1 MHCIR
6 QFPQNDIPVFS
17 SNTQYYA
24 HFFINLDFVLQIEL
38 RDINLVGGGYN
49 FGVLTA
55 PASRGVDSTPI
66 KFMGMYSL
74 LLLRNTLLV
83 SRLSCFTIK
92 LIFYMSCKYECL
104 VACVGVALNY
114 FIAVFLNYFPLG
126 ESHIFFGEGGRWSLY
141 DNCHPDTS
149 CRACSNCRAIK

>member
-55 PASRGVDSTPI
+55 PANRGVDCRLPSNLWECILSFCCATR
-66 KFMGMYSL
+66 FWSVSS
-74 LLLRNTLLV
+74 LV
-83 SRLSCFTIK
+83 S
-92 LIFYMSCKYECL
+92 
-104 VACVGVALNY
+104 
-114 FIAVFLNYFPLG
+114 P
-126 ESHIFFGEGGRWSLY
+126 
-141 DNCHPDTS
+141 
-149 CRACSNCRAIK
+149 